1 MSAAVTPEALAADP
15 MKSVIAVA
23 RPLVPAVALIM
34 LVPIMPPMDMEIWL
48 TPFLPSMTPS
58 EASRISSSEA
68 TACRPFASAEL
79 ISLVTPVR
87 RRATAEVLVET
98 EVPAAA

>member
-1 MSAAVTPEALAADP
+1 

-58 EASRISSSEA
+58 EASFIMA
-68 TACRPFASAEL
+68 
-79 ISLVTPVR
+79 VTI
-87 RRATAEVLVET
+87 ADEIDIDDFSGFQA
-98 EVPAAA
+98 PAASRRVGLSLTLTPR